1 MRGYFKNSF
10 IALSLSAGFFNA
22 SAQDQTVNISLKD
35 ALDYTAKNNIQI
47 KNSKLD
53 VLIQIAKNAQVT
65 AAAYPKLNGSAQ
77 FMDYIDPMK
86 ALIPGDF
93 VGQPG
98 TFIPVQFSPKYS
110 SNANINAS
118 QILFDG
124 SVVVAL
130 QARKTV
136 VELAEQ
142 AGKLTEVEIKYNV
155 QKAYY
160 SLAIAHR
167 QFDILKS
174 SISFARTMA
183 GELSVMKDEGF
194 VEKIDV
200 DRANVQVNNLV
211 SDSLRT
217 ANLLEVSEQLL
228 KYQMGMDIKTPIRLV
243 DTNMNEYVLQANSII
258 REETDYDNRYDYL
271 LSKTQLKGNE
281 FNLKRYKLAALPS
294 LVANGSMGYNYGSNY
309 FNEMFKSKYIWSS
322 YVALQLNVPIFNGF
336 QRTNQVRETKLD
348 ILKSKNN
355 IEFKKQSIDF
365 ETSTARATLKN
376 NLLQFENEKRNLEL
390 ANSVLELARIKYKEG
405 VGSSLEV
412 TQAQT
417 EFLRAQGNYFN
428 TMLNII
434 TSEADLQKA
443 LGLIK

>member
-22 SAQDQTVNISLKD
+22 SAQDETVNITLKD

-86 ALIPGDF
+86 ALIPGEF
-93 VGQPG
+93 SGQPG
-98 TFIPVQFSPKYS
+98 TFVPVQFSPKYS

-124 SVVVAL
+124 SVIVAL

-167 QFDILKS
+167 QFEILKS

-258 REETDYDNRYDYL
+258 QEETNYDNRYDYL

-348 ILKSKNN
+348 VLKSKNN

-428 TMLNII
+428 NMLNII

-443 LGLIK
+443 LGQIK